1 MLTGFGGMMTEQKL
15 SRGGPVVSLG
25 GECDEAN
32 FDTRDSLLAGALMA
46 MGIEP
51 VGSEPCRVITR
62 EHLSGATYQ
71 FYFKPVS
78 DCGKWRTRE
87 LLKYWTAGAEWVEKN
102 PDHPFAYAMA
112 AVKNYRGLLDF
123 INKKVPY
130 GWVSRGK
137 SIAMLPL
144 DASLETQELLLGR
157 MGK

>member
-1 MLTGFGGMMTEQKL
+1 
-15 SRGGPVVSLG
+15 
-25 GECDEAN
+25 
-32 FDTRDSLLAGALMA
+32 
-46 MGIEP
+46 
-51 VGSEPCRVITR
+51 
-62 EHLSGATYQ
+62 
-71 FYFKPVS
+71 
-78 DCGKWRTRE
+78 
-87 LLKYWTAGAEWVEKN
+87 
-102 PDHPFAYAMA
+102 MA

>member
-1 MLTGFGGMMTEQKL
+1 MMTEQKL

-62 EHLSGATYQ
+62 EHLSGANYQ
-71 FYFKPVS
+71 FYFKPMS

-87 LLKYWTAGAEWVEKN
+87 LLKYWTEGAEWVEKN